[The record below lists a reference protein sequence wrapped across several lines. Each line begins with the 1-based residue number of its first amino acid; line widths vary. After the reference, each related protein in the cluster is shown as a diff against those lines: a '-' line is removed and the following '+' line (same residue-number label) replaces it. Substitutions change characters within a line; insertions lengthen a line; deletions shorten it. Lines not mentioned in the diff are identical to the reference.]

1 MSVLSINDLKFIES
15 ISSVDS
21 GIVGGNQ
28 WEILLDLL
36 PIDMLPIINPLN
48 PGNNDGV
55 TDNGTVTQDSQAMA
69 SFSGDK
75 GGSTQTYT
83 SSSAS

>member
-1 MSVLSINDLKFIES
+1 MSVISVNDLKFIEF

-21 GIVGGNQ
+21 NIVGGNQ
-28 WEILLDLL
+28 WEILIGLL
-36 PIDMLPIINPLN
+36 PIGMLPPMNILEPN
-48 PGNNDGV
+48 NNDGV
-55 TDNGTVTQDSQAMA
+55 TDNGTVTQESQAIA

-83 SSSAS
+83 SSSSS

>member
-1 MSVLSINDLKFIES
+1 MSVISVNDLKFIEF

-21 GIVGGNQ
+21 NIVGGNQ
-28 WEILLDLL
+28 WEILIGLL
-36 PIDMLPIINPLN
+36 PVGMLPSMNILEPNS
-48 PGNNDGV
+48 NDGV
-55 TDNGTVTQDSQAMA
+55 TDNGTVTQESQAIA

-83 SSSAS
+83 SSSSS